1 MSSKIDKKQ
10 MNTLKVGILIV
21 AMTGLLIFFGNL
33 LGGTTGVVIAFALAM
48 IMNFVSFWYSD
59 KIVLSMTRAQPVTRA
74 EAPEIYD
81 MVERMA
87 RNANIPTPAV
97 YVVNDPQPNAF
108 ATGRS
113 PNHAAVAVNT
123 GLVNILGAKEV
134 EGVIAHEIAHIKHRD
149 TLTMAIV
156 ATIAGAIMM
165 LAQFAQFAAI
175 FGGGHSDEE
184 GGPNILV
191 LLLMAVVAPLAAM
204 MIQMGVSRA
213 REYEADKMGAELA
226 GTPRGLANAL
236 LKLERG
242 AEAIPNHHMP
252 PQAAHMCIVNPL
264 RGRAFAN
271 LFSTHPPIEERVK
284 RLMAL
289 EGRAA

>member
-1 MSSKIDKKQ
+1 
-10 MNTLKVGILIV
+10 MNTLKVGVLIV
-21 AMTGLLIFFGNL
+21 ALTGLLIFFGNL
-33 LGGTTGVVIAFALAM
+33 LGGMTGAIIAFSLAM
-48 IMNFVSFWYSD
+48 VLNFVSFWYSD
-59 KIVLSMTRAQPVTRA
+59 KLVLSMTRAQPVTRA
-74 EAPEIYD
+74 QAPEIYD

-87 RNANIPTPAV
+87 RNADIPTPKV

-113 PNHAAVAVNT
+113 PAHAAVAVNT
-123 GLVNILGAKEV
+123 GLVDILGAKEV

-165 LAQFAQFAAI
+165 LATFARFAAI

-184 GGPNILV
+184 GGSNILV
-191 LLLMAVVAPLAAM
+191 LLLLAIIAPLAAM

-213 REYEADKMGAELA
+213 REYEADAMGAKLA
-226 GTPRGLANAL
+226 GSPVGLAGAL
-236 LKLERG
+236 QKLERG
-242 AEAIPNHHMP
+242 AQAIPNHHMP

-264 RGRAFAN
+264 RGQAFAN

-284 RLMAL
+284 RLMAM
-289 EGRAA
+289 EQQAA